1 MRTSEVDERLRER
14 LSDERL
20 SRYLKETNDE
30 LAAALDLYERN
41 TRLAEALYTPFQC
54 MEVCLRNTLHNLL
67 AERYGADW
75 PATGVLQL
83 NPVSERMLNEAIREH
98 RDPQPGDIVAS
109 LKFAFW
115 VSLVGK
121 PYDATL
127 WRQGLH
133 KGFREGGGR
142 KRSVVHG
149 RFNALRRFR
158 NRIAH
163 HEPIY
168 FRAMQMHGE
177 VIEAIGWMCAD
188 TQQWAQHQS
197 RFHDVYN
204 A

>member
-1 MRTSEVDERLRER
+1 MRTAEIDERLRER
-14 LSDERL
+14 LTNERL
-20 SRYLKETNDE
+20 SRYLAETNDD

-67 AERYGADW
+67 SERYGEDW
-75 PATGVLQL
+75 AITATLSLSTNSQ
-83 NPVSERMLNEAIREH
+83 RMLDEALREH
-98 RDPQPGDIVAS
+98 QQPTSGDVVAS

-115 VSLVGK
+115 VSLVGRH
-121 PYDATL
+121 YDSTL
-127 WRQGLH
+127 WRQLLH
-133 KGFREGGGR
+133 RGFRVGGGR
-142 KRSVVHG
+142 RRSDVHG

-168 FRAMQMHGE
+168 ARAMQMHGE
-177 VIEAIGWMCAD
+177 VIEAIGWMCTD

-204 A
+204 R